1 MKLRHRLTLIVTA
14 LAIIG
19 VASFADHQA
28 WSQAART
35 IKIVV
40 PFPAGG
46 GADILARLLA
56 DRIAA
61 TEHVTTL
68 VENRPGAGTVIGT
81 EAVARS
87 APDGN
92 TLLIV
97 TDSFV
102 VIPHLR
108 KLNYDALTSFEPVC
122 NLASTPQVIVVNA
135 GSPYRSLTELFD
147 AARGKP
153 GALTLAS
160 PGPAGAAH
168 VTVEMLKRAAGVDMT
183 YIPYPGIAPAINAL
197 LGDHVT
203 AAMST
208 YTAVAEQLRAGKLR
222 ALAAPS
228 AARIESLPEAPTL
241 TELGYKDLEADLW
254 YGLFAPAATPAGTVT
269 QLSGWFTAAMRAP
282 DIRPKLDVQGL
293 YPIALCGAEF
303 GAFVRKQSDRYG
315 RGIRESNIKAE

>member
-1 MKLRHRLTLIVTA
+1 
-14 LAIIG
+14 
-19 VASFADHQA
+19 
-28 WSQAART
+28 
-35 IKIVV
+35 
-40 PFPAGG
+40 
-46 GADILARLLA
+46 
-56 DRIAA
+56 
-61 TEHVTTL
+61 
-68 VENRPGAGTVIGT
+68 
-81 EAVARS
+81 VARS

-135 GSPYRSLTELFD
+135 SSPYRSLTELFD

-228 AARIESLPEAPTL
+228 ATRIASLPDAPTL

-254 YGLFAPAATPAGTVT
+254 YGLFAPAATPAAAIA
-269 QLSGWFTAAMRAP
+269 QLSGWFTAAMRAS

-293 YPIALCGAEF
+293 FPVALCGAEF
-303 GAFVRKQSDRYG
+303 GAFVRRQSERYG